1 LSAAGNTVVD
11 FRLNQGIEVE
21 VKITNPSTLTEEPCM
36 TGSSEKA
43 LVERRYSAGD
53 DLRLGS
59 SQAFVMLIVRD
70 HYMLQRQVLN
80 FL

>member
-1 LSAAGNTVVD
+1 
-11 FRLNQGIEVE
+11 
-21 VKITNPSTLTEEPCM
+21 M